1 MLADEFNILSMAERE
16 KVMFDIHG
24 IGGDDH
30 APSPTNP
37 SAFVAAAA
45 AAATKSITR
54 HPPPPSSWYDSQEAV
69 AAAAAA

>member
-37 SAFVAAAA
+37 SAFVAAN
-45 AAATKSITR
+45 
-54 HPPPPSSWYDSQEAV
+54 
-69 AAAAAA
+69 